1 MNIRKGF
8 FNLRHP
14 AFDGSLYPDRYFGR
28 DGIDNIRLG
37 CNSSHEIIRLS

>member
-1 MNIRKGF
+1 MNIRKGL

-14 AFDGSLYPDRYFGR
+14 AFDGSLYTDRYFRR

-37 CNSSHEIIRLS
+37 CYSSHETIRLS